1 MIKPTKDEMM
11 HARSIRSSPKQL
23 PITRHTGTTG
33 GTIRTLPIYTSRSY
47 VQAYV
52 TWLAYLQTNTRYKEI
67 YNSISGP
74 FVPAHTNGPHVSY
87 ATRVTYI

>member
-11 HARSIRSSPKQL
+11 HARSMRSSPKQL

-47 VQAYV
+47 DHKLRDVV
-52 TWLAYLQTNTRYKEI
+52 
-67 YNSISGP
+67 S
-74 FVPAHTNGPHVSY
+74 VPAEKHN
-87 ATRVTYI
+87 I